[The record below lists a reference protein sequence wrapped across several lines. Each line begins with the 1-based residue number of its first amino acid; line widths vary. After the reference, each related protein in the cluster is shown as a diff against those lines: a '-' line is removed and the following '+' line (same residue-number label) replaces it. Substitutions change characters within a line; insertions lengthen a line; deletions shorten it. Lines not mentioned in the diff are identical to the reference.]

1 MRSLWLSEGP
11 ATPRVKLHSSPHHA
25 NINLRARASICGF
38 GGEYIVCRQRTTDT
52 LERKLANGFDGDG
65 VFDRHQNARA
75 NQNLTR
81 LGLALHADRAQGVT
95 AIAAF
100 LPR

>member
-1 MRSLWLSEGP
+1 MRSLWLSEGLQHLGSRSIL
-11 ATPRVKLHSSPHHA
+11 PRTTQTF
-25 NINLRARASICGF
+25 NLRARASICGF

-52 LERKLANGFDGDG
+52 LEHKLANWFDGDG

-81 LGLALHADRAQGVT
+81 LGFVT
-95 AIAAF
+95 S
-100 LPR
+100 